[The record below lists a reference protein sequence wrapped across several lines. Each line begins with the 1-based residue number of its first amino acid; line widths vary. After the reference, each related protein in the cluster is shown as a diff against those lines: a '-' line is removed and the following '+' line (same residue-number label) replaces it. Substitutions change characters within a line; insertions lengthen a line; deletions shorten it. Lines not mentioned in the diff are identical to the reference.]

1 MKLIVALA
9 GATLAALTATAC
21 GSGESDKP
29 EPAMTDRDY
38 TYAVH
43 REVYGKDPA
52 ESSRLSDDAV
62 TVQRVTDGAK
72 ATCSVIDDLVRV
84 GDLSDAADPTA
95 NAEILDPIV
104 RDEAK
109 AYGRTEDQVRHWY
122 VLGATYECN
131 DHVEMLNSYA
141 RYSRALGN

>member
-1 MKLIVALA
+1 MKLSVTLA
-9 GATLAALTATAC
+9 GAMLAALTATAC
-21 GSGESDKP
+21 GSSESDNP

-52 ESSRLSDDAV
+52 ESTRLSDDAV
-62 TVQRVTDGAK
+62 TVQRVTSGARE
-72 ATCSVIDDLVRV
+72 TCSMIDDLVRV
-84 GDLSDAADPTA
+84 GDLGDDSGPTA
-95 NAEILDPIV
+95 NAEVLDPIV

-109 AYGRTEDQVRHWY
+109 EYGRTEDQVRHWY
-122 VLGATYECN
+122 VLGATYGCN
-131 DHVEMLNSYA
+131 DHVEMLSSYA